1 MFEPNAVLAILT
13 IMKPTKLAL
22 VLLIATGATLR
33 AEPEIKGTAT
43 ELTQYL
49 TAIPRTVNLTG
60 EAEIKVPADRAIVS
74 IRVVTENKS
83 LQDASRANQELR
95 AKMLRVLAEK
105 GIPAERVKASKF
117 SSTPKY
123 GMFGEK
129 PKSYRIENVVKIT
142 TQDEKEFQAVANLV
156 DATAEFRHDSIE
168 FEHSDKD
175 VLKKKALEQAIDKA
189 GKKKRL
195 YEEKLGVKLT
205 PKSFVEGGLVA
216 VTPVGMRRA
225 YAKTASIEYVA
236 AAPLKSVDSEVGG
249 DESLPTSFDELVFK
263 AQVTVEYT
271 VESK

>member
-1 MFEPNAVLAILT
+1 MKSTRLAFALLLAVST
-13 IMKPTKLAL
+13 T
-22 VLLIATGATLR
+22 VR

-60 EAEIKVPADRAIVS
+60 EAEVKVPADRAIVS
-74 IRVVTENKS
+74 VRVVTENKS
-83 LQDASRANQELR
+83 LQEASRANQELR

-129 PKSYRIENVVKIT
+129 PKSYRIENVVQVT

-156 DATAEFRHDSIE
+156 DATSEFRHDSIE

-175 VLKKKALEQAIDKA
+175 GLKKKALEQAIDKA
-189 GKKKRL
+189 IEKKRL

-205 PKSFVEGGLVA
+205 PKSFEESRMVA
-216 VTPVGMRRA
+216 VTPLGMRRA
-225 YAKTASIEYVA
+225 YTKMVESGSYVA
-236 AAPLKSVDSEVGG
+236 GAPVTSTGPADGG
-249 DESLPTSFDELVFK
+249 EESLPTSFDELVFK
-263 AQVTVEYT
+263 AQLTVEYT